1 MSIRTWIIENLGG
14 VPKEEARGG
23 WEVVADAMQSNR
35 ENADGIVTPDSAM
48 RFAAVFACTRVL
60 AETLASVPLHHYE
73 RMANGGRKHADNF
86 PLAEVLKNPN
96 PFMTGFEFTEVLMKH
111 LTSWGNAYAQLTYDA
126 RGQIVELWPLLPQNM
141 LGSRIQGDERIYTYQ
156 DENGKIAT
164 ISSQVMW
171 HIKGLGNGLD
181 GLSPLGLMR
190 RVIGLGLSAEE
201 FGKKFFDN
209 DARPGLVIQHP
220 GALSEKATK
229 NLKESWETDHKGVS
243 KSHRIRILEE
253 GMTLHEVGIPPEDA
267 QFLETRKFQISE
279 IARIYRIPPH
289 MIADLDNA
297 SFSNIEH
304 QGIEFVKYSIL
315 PWAKRFEE
323 SIYKF
328 LYLPKDRANK
338 YPEYLLAGLER
349 GDIASRYT
357 AYAQGKQNG
366 WLSTNDIRK
375 LENMDPVENGD
386 MYLVPLNMVPADSLA
401 DSSKLKS
408 ESSRMSADS
417 SLPVSDVGTG
427 GFEPPTS
434 RTRTEQTENRALRS
448 VAVRHRISLS
458 FERVILDTAERVM
471 RREVNDVSKA
481 VTKFMGKRDSAQFL
495 IWLDEFYQEHA
506 DFMTRQFFPIFLS
519 FAESIAAESM
529 DEVAADADLKD
540 RLERFVRS
548 YSGSFAAQQT
558 GISLFRMKKA
568 LQDALDSGIDPAEA
582 MNAELDH
589 WRDARPGEIAMDQK
603 TRAGSAVAKF
613 VYSAVGILTLRWV
626 TMGDTCP
633 YCKALDGRVISIAK
647 NFLSPGESFEPEG
660 SEGPMT
666 TTTDIGHP
674 PLHSGCD
681 CSISAG

>member
-1 MSIRTWIIENLGG
+1 
-14 VPKEEARGG
+14 
-23 WEVVADAMQSNR
+23 
-35 ENADGIVTPDSAM
+35 
-48 RFAAVFACTRVL
+48 
-60 AETLASVPLHHYE
+60 
-73 RMANGGRKHADNF
+73 
-86 PLAEVLKNPN
+86 
-96 PFMTGFEFTEVLMKH
+96 MTGFEYKELQMKH
-111 LTSWGNAYAQLTYDA
+111 LTSWGNSYSQIEYDA
-126 RGQIVELWPLLPQNM
+126 RGQISELWPLLPQNM
-141 LGSRIQGDERIYTYQ
+141 LSSKIQGKDRIYTYQ
-156 DENGKIAT
+156 EENGKIVNL
-164 ISSQVMW
+164 SSQIIW

-209 DARPGLVIQHP
+209 DARPGIVLEHP
-220 GALSEKATK
+220 ASLSDKAYK
-229 NLKESWETDHKGVS
+229 NLKESWEEDHKGVS
-243 KSHRIRILEE
+243 KSHRMRILEE
-253 GMTLHEVGIPPEDA
+253 GMKIHEVGIPPEDA
-267 QFLETRKFQISE
+267 QFLETRKFQKSE
-279 IARIYRIPPH
+279 IASIFRVPPH
-289 MIADLDNA
+289 MIADLDKA

-315 PWAKRFEE
+315 PWAKRYEE

-338 YPEYLLAGLER
+338 YPEFLLAGLER

-375 LENMDPVENGD
+375 LENMDPVEHGD
-386 MYLVPLNMVPADSLA
+386 MYLVPLNMVPADQVGNRGVRGQVLGVREEIPGVLEEFEPA
-401 DSSKLKS
+401 I
-408 ESSRMSADS
+408 SRM
-417 SLPVSDVGTG
+417 
-427 GFEPPTS
+427 
-434 RTRTEQTENRALRS
+434 RTEQIENRALRS
-448 VAVRHRISLS
+448 VTARHRIAQS
-458 FERVILDTAERVM
+458 FERVILDVAERVM

-568 LQDALDSGIDPAEA
+568 LQDALDSGVDPEEA

-589 WRDARPGEIAMDQK
+589 WREARPGEIAMDQK
-603 TRAGSAVAKF
+603 TRAGSSVAKF

-660 SEGPMT
+660 AEGPMT
-666 TTTDIGHP
+666 TTSDIGHP
-674 PLHSGCD
+674 PLHGGCD
-681 CSISAG
+681 CSIAAG